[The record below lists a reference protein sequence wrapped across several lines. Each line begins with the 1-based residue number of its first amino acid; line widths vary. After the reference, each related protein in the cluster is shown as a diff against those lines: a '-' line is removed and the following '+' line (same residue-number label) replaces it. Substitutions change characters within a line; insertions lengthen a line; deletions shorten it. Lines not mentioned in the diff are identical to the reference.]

1 MMAAASA
8 AVVEATVRYA
18 VPMKENDK
26 EVDQAEKLVVDQQ
39 DDISW
44 MERWMEEGEHRVIES
59 RDPCLVLVVVV
70 VVVVVAA
77 VDVEVSDVVVVVVV
91 VSPYVICF
99 AKIPVLGI
107 VVVVVVVD
115 AVSNGQDASC

>member
-70 VVVVVAA
+70 VVVVAA

-107 VVVVVVVD
+107 VVVAVVAD